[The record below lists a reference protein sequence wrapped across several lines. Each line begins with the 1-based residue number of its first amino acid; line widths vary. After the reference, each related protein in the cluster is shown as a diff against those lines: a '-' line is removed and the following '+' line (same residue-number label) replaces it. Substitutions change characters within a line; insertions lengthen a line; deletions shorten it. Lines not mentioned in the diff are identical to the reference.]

1 MITLVQIII
10 SVIAV
15 TLRICRPTNGTFHLF
30 ENGNDIRKRDHPCEI
45 RPPAERGTQ
54 VVARRG
60 SSRAREV
67 EPRGS
72 RARLPLFQPLRRSS
86 ASARSPSPSSPAMVA
101 ASPPLVSRCL
111 SRDYP
116 RTISGDSYAELSAGS
131 PPDFGSGE
139 PTSVEKALR
148 SEIATLRD
156 DRQAVLDALEAVRRE
171 RHSSESPP
179 RGADRG
185 TEDGGTC
192 D

>member
-1 MITLVQIII
+1 
-10 SVIAV
+10 
-15 TLRICRPTNGTFHLF
+15 
-30 ENGNDIRKRDHPCEI
+30 
-45 RPPAERGTQ
+45 
-54 VVARRG
+54 
-60 SSRAREV
+60 
-67 EPRGS
+67 
-72 RARLPLFQPLRRSS
+72 
-86 ASARSPSPSSPAMVA
+86 MVA

-116 RTISGDSYAELSAGS
+116 RTISGDSYAELSTGS

-185 TEDGGTC
+185 TEDGGREDRRVRILPAT
-192 D
+192 DGAGERLASDTRQSPWFEPARAKRERYL